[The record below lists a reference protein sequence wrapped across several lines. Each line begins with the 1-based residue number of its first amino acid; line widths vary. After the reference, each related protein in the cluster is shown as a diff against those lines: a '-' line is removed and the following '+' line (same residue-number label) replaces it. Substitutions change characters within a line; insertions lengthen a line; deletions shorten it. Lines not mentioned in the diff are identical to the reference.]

1 MRTFIGIDLPENIKE
16 NLREVIERVKKIKE
30 AKPVKVEN
38 LHITLKFLGE
48 IESGKIELIR
58 GKLNLVKNFKSF
70 DVEIKGIGVF
80 PSEKKVR
87 VLWVGAEDNGYL
99 KKLNDRIE
107 ESLKEFGF
115 EKEREFVSHITI
127 ARFKS
132 VPNLNFIKE
141 IMGKYG
147 EKNFGKFNV
156 KNFYLYESQLMP
168 DGPVYKKIEKFDL
181 LE

>member
-1 MRTFIGIDLPENIKE
+1 M
-16 NLREVIERVKKIKE
+16 
-30 AKPVKVEN
+30 
-38 LHITLKFLGE
+38 
-48 IESGKIELIR
+48 
-58 GKLNLVKNFKSF
+58 
-70 DVEIKGIGVF
+70 
-80 PSEKKVR
+80 
-87 VLWVGAEDNGYL
+87 
-99 KKLNDRIE
+99 
-107 ESLKEFGF
+107 

-141 IMGKYG
+141 IMEKYG

-181 LE
+181 L